1 MPDSPRGTASSR
13 HHISTACAPCR
24 KSKIKCTVKKRKCVY
39 NTGGDKR
46 KISLSK
52 SIKAFSSRVRQ
63 LEEFIVANGLQV
75 PPAVDT
81 EQASTLESLA
91 AAYGSPDINNAVES
105 HMEIS
110 ELPDFPPSDPVPQ
123 PSVSQG
129 PSAMPDFFSADFPK
143 PGDPDMLFNANADW
157 IWSMA
162 AMDEPC
168 GGFAFD
174 TSGLNNLLDPPA
186 DMASGP
192 SFIDM
197 PHQAQQSS
205 DAFGSKANDDI
216 STDDED
222 HDEVTGQLSDRLG
235 TLLASKNGDW
245 RFYGAT
251 SNLHLVKG
259 RSLWEVAGKN
269 YALPEGRTSS
279 RLELFR
285 VAHPV
290 DADLTRHLI
299 KLYFAWHNA
308 SLHVVDQELFE
319 KAIEPYFDSKKPSKV
334 ISEFLVNSMCAIGAA
349 YEDNTHADLPTPL
362 PEFFARRAKALLDL
376 ELDEPTLSTVQG
388 LTILSCHEAAMTRD
402 TRAWL
407 FSGMAIRLAFDL
419 GLHISTKKYVEERSM
434 SASEAK
440 ARSITIWG
448 CFMND
453 RAWGLYLGRPFHTN
467 VNDIVAERP
476 LAGDVYIDVLS
487 WSPVSSSDQQEVDSV
502 SPNPSGCLLERWI
515 SLHEIM
521 STLGHNLYVSED
533 VTKLELQALAE
544 QTYARLLDW
553 EANLPYQLV
562 VDKSTLDTAVHLPQV
577 LVLQ

>member
-1 MPDSPRGTASSR
+1 MDA
-13 HHISTACAPCR
+13 
-24 KSKIKCTVKKRKCVY
+24 
-39 NTGGDKR
+39 
-46 KISLSK
+46 
-52 SIKAFSSRVRQ
+52 
-63 LEEFIVANGLQV
+63 
-75 PPAVDT
+75 
-81 EQASTLESLA
+81 EQASTLESLK

-110 ELPDFPPSDPVPQ
+110 ELPDFPPSDPMPQPAVPQ
-123 PSVSQG
+123 G
-129 PSAMPDFFSADFPK
+129 LSALPDSWSADFPK
-143 PGDPDMLFNANADW
+143 PGDADMLFNANADW

-186 DMASGP
+186 DMSSGP

-205 DAFGSKANDDI
+205 DTLGSKANDDV

-269 YALPEGRTSS
+269 YAQPEGRTSS

-319 KAIEPYFDSKKPSKV
+319 KAIEPYLDSKKPSKI
-334 ISEFLVNSMCAIGAA
+334 ISEFLVNSM
-349 YEDNTHADLPTPL
+349 
-362 PEFFARRAKALLDL
+362 
-376 ELDEPTLSTVQG
+376 
-388 LTILSCHEAAMTRD
+388 
-402 TRAWL
+402 
-407 FSGMAIRLAFDL
+407 
-419 GLHISTKKYVEERSM
+419 
-434 SASEAK
+434 
-440 ARSITIWG
+440 
-448 CFMND
+448 
-453 RAWGLYLGRPFHTN
+453 
-467 VNDIVAERP
+467 
-476 LAGDVYIDVLS
+476 
-487 WSPVSSSDQQEVDSV
+487 
-502 SPNPSGCLLERWI
+502 
-515 SLHEIM
+515 
-521 STLGHNLYVSED
+521 
-533 VTKLELQALAE
+533 
-544 QTYARLLDW
+544 
-553 EANLPYQLV
+553 
-562 VDKSTLDTAVHLPQV
+562 
-577 LVLQ
+577 